1 MVQTILWRINEDNKN
16 VKRQVDNSYKR
27 EMNFRG
33 ISDENS

>member
-1 MVQTILWRINEDNKN
+1 MKITKN

-27 EMNFRG
+27 EKNFRG